1 MDIVRFE
8 ININQNGF
16 FWFPWQHSISCN
28 LKVISVKKLSICYF
42 KKIKFNQ
49 ILQYILCCG
58 LLCTSSIASCSKKL
72 LLNNFKKIVSQKP
85 FVPFRKSWCQNFSFK
100 EMLQFLI
107 FKTQFKEPKNSF
119 QPSYYIVSAY
129 KAQTDY
135 FNYVRQNNK
144 LFF

>member
-1 MDIVRFE
+1 
-8 ININQNGF
+8 
-16 FWFPWQHSISCN
+16 
-28 LKVISVKKLSICYF
+28 
-42 KKIKFNQ
+42 
-49 ILQYILCCG
+49 
-58 LLCTSSIASCSKKL
+58 
-72 LLNNFKKIVSQKP
+72 
-85 FVPFRKSWCQNFSFK
+85 
-100 EMLQFLI
+100 MLQFLI